1 MGKATRFRGAK
12 AQDARAVERVGEV
25 VGVDAEGAQQ
35 ALGGKDF
42 EGVAEG
48 DQTALVENRDTV
60 TGQRLVEVM
69 QRYQGGDRQRLHLL
83 QQA

>member
-1 MGKATRFRGAK
+1 M
-12 AQDARAVERVGEV
+12 
-25 VGVDAEGAQQ
+25 GVDTEGAQQ
-35 ALGGKDF
+35 ALWGKHF
-42 EGVAEG
+42 EGFAEG

-60 TGQRLVEVM
+60 AGQRLVEVM